1 MSQPQNCDTIRLL
14 VPITIQPPARYLPS
28 APLSTAASNGL
39 SGKLFE
45 PKASFS
51 RAVTCEARKV
61 SMALFAI
68 DGDVGCLFFFLGE
81 AKRQIFLID
90 RRF

>member
-1 MSQPQNCDTIRLL
+1 M
-14 VPITIQPPARYLPS
+14 PIAIQPPARYLPS

-45 PKASFS
+45 PQASFS
-51 RAVTCEARKV
+51 RAVICEARRV

-68 DGDVGCLFFFLGE
+68 DGDAGCLFSLLTFFLGKKKVSRPGR
-81 AKRQIFLID
+81 AKLGLAVS
-90 RRF
+90 